1 MKKYLFMLLILPIFL
16 LGCNRQEDNFF
27 QEKLY
32 FFYSDTCPHCHDAL
46 KYIDAQYPEL
56 TLTMI
61 NVANEGGL
69 ELLIKAAQ
77 KFKLGNR
84 VGTPLFVWK
93 DQYLMGWSPQNEKL
107 FNELAQAYLTRE

>member
-1 MKKYLFMLLILPIFL
+1 
-16 LGCNRQEDNFF
+16 
-27 QEKLY
+27 
-32 FFYSDTCPHCHDAL
+32 
-46 KYIDAQYPEL
+46 
-56 TLTMI
+56 MI

-107 FNELAQAYLTRE
+107 FNEHKVGVCKLYVSKAINVYRQNGVIKLADKVIKKLFR